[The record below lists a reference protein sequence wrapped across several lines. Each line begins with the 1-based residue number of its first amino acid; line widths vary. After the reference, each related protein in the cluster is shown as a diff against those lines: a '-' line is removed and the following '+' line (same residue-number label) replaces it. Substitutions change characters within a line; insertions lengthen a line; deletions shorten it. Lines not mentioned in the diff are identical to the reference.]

1 MKRALSIALIAAA
14 MLLPPQ
20 TSPAHAGSTSRAI
33 SRESAARLLE
43 RQFSGAGASYVLMDA
58 GTGEILASN
67 WPDLDR
73 PLLLGSLLKPFT
85 AIAYGE
91 THAFEYPVL
100 ECKGEAGGCWRPR
113 GHGHLGIAQAIA
125 HSCNAYFRAL
135 ASGLSPQDVSAALQR
150 FGLDPLDAD
159 ADRDSLF
166 GAGDAWRAS
175 PRALLRA
182 YLEIAQRGT
191 QPGAREVVQG
201 MALAAR
207 TGTGEAVG
215 HALNPGATN
224 AHALDAG
231 ALVKTGTA
239 SCAHL
244 DRAPGDGYAVAI
256 FPAQAPRFALL
267 VSVHGTPGSHAAAV
281 AGEMLRALTGR
292 R

>member
-1 MKRALSIALIAAA
+1 

-20 TSPAHAGSTSRAI
+20 TSPAHAGNSARAI
-33 SRESAARLLE
+33 SQESAARLLE
-43 RQFSGAGASYVLMDA
+43 RQFSSAGASYLLMDA
-58 GTGEILASN
+58 GTGETLASN

-73 PLLLGSLLKPFT
+73 PLPLGSLLKPFT

-113 GHGHLGIAQAIA
+113 GHGRIGIAEAIA
-125 HSCNAYFRAL
+125 HSCNAYFRVL
-135 ASGLSPQDVSAALQR
+135 ASRLSAQDVSTALER
-150 FGLDPLDAD
+150 LGMDPLDPGAH
-159 ADRDSLF
+159 AESLF
-166 GAGDAWRAS
+166 GAGDGWRAS

-182 YLEIAQRGT
+182 YLEIAQRRT

-215 HALNPGATN
+215 HALSLGARG
-224 AHALDAG
+224 ARPPDDA

-239 SCAHL
+239 SCVHL
-244 DRAPGDGYAVAI
+244 DRAPGDGHAVAI
-256 FPAQAPRFALL
+256 YPAQAPRFALL
-267 VSVHGTPGSHAAAV
+267 VSVHGAPGSHAAAV
-281 AGEMLRALTGR
+281 AGEMLRALRGAR
-292 R
+292 

>member
-1 MKRALSIALIAAA
+1 MKRSLAIALLAAV
-14 MLLPPQ
+14 MLVPPR
-20 TSPAHAGSTSRAI
+20 TSTARAGSSARAI
-33 SRESAARLLE
+33 SQESAARLLE
-43 RQFSGAGASYVLMDA
+43 RHFASAGASYVLMDA

-73 PLLLGSLLKPFT
+73 PLPLGSLLKPFT

-113 GHGHLGIAQAIA
+113 GHGKIGLAQAIA
-125 HSCNAYFRAL
+125 QSCNAYFREL
-135 ASGLSPQDVSAALQR
+135 ASRLSAQDVSTALER
-150 FGLDPLDAD
+150 FGMDPLAPG
-159 ADRDSLF
+159 AHAESLF

-182 YLEIAQRGT
+182 YLEITQRRT

-201 MALAAR
+201 LALAAR
-207 TGTGEAVG
+207 SGTGEAVG
-215 HALNPGATN
+215 HVLNASAKH
-224 AHALDAG
+224 AHSLDAD

-239 SCAHL
+239 SCSHPKHAS
-244 DRAPGDGYAVAI
+244 GDGYAVAI
-256 FPAQAPRFALL
+256 YPAQAPRFALL
-267 VSVHGTPGSHAAAV
+267 VSVHGAPGSHAAAV
-281 AGEMLRALTGR
+281 AGEMLRALTER

>member
-1 MKRALSIALIAAA
+1 MKQTLAIALIAGV
-14 MLLPPQ
+14 MLLPPH
-20 TSPAHAGSTSRAI
+20 TSPARAGSSATAI

-43 RQFSGAGASYVLMDA
+43 RQFSSAGASYVLMDP
-58 GTGEILASN
+58 GTGEVLASN

-73 PLLLGSLLKPFT
+73 PLPLGSLLKPFT

-91 THAFEYPVL
+91 THGFEYPLL
-100 ECKGEAGGCWRPR
+100 ECTGEAGGCWRPR
-113 GHGHLGIAQAIA
+113 GHGNIGIAQAIA
-125 HSCNAYFRAL
+125 QSCNAYFRAL

-150 FGLDPLDAD
+150 FGLDPLDPG

-166 GAGDAWRAS
+166 GVGDAWRAS

-215 HALNPGATN
+215 HALNAGAKN
-224 AHALDAG
+224 ARALDAD

-256 FPAQAPRFALL
+256 YPSQAPRFALL
-267 VSVHGTPGSHAAAV
+267 VSVHEAPGSHAAAV